1 MPSYKKSLVFCLLL
15 SIFTGC
21 SVKDATLDNKDKQIV
36 FKKVELKN
44 FDLEDLFIMY
54 AIESENQRMYYNAK
68 ELYLNLFENTNNY
81 EYLVKHLT
89 LATQLKE
96 FSLVKEN
103 ASKYM
108 MEDIKEE
115 EIILRLYTFSLFKL
129 QEKQKSILNAE
140 KLISKYKNDINYE
153 LLGSIYLE
161 DKNFLKAYEA
171 FSNAFL
177 LNNSSNTLLT
187 LTNIQFFSLHQKEEA
202 IKKLENYIEQNEYNF
217 NLSLQLLTFYEKDE
231 SKQRLTDLLK
241 RMFVYYKNSDNQL
254 LLNKTKTLF
263 LKYLV
268 NDDVNLLISFWEEN
282 GEEDDILLNLYGMT
296 NQSSKAYKLL
306 NKLYIN
312 SDNMDYL
319 AQQAIL
325 EFEMAQDKKT
335 VLNEVISK
343 FEKVLQTL
351 DNHVYQ
357 NYLAY
362 ILIDFDLDVKK
373 GLLLVS
379 KALEKEPSNVA
390 YIDTLAWGEY
400 KLNNCKSA
408 YYYMKQVV
416 DEIGLED
423 EEIKLHWEKIKE
435 CNSDFR

>member
-1 MPSYKKSLVFCLLL
+1 VSSYKKSLVFSLLL
-15 SIFTGC
+15 SILTGC
-21 SVKDATLDNKDKQIV
+21 SVKEINVDNKVKQIV
-36 FKKVELKN
+36 FKNVELKS

-54 AIESENQRMYYNAK
+54 AIESENQRMYHNAK
-68 ELYLNLFENTNNY
+68 ELYLKLFENTNNY

-129 QEKQKSILNAE
+129 QEKNKSISNAE

-161 DKNFLKAYEA
+161 DKNFVKAYES

-187 LTNIQFFSLHQKEEA
+187 LTNIQFFSLNQKEDA
-202 IKKLENYIEQNEYNF
+202 IKKLENYMEKNEYNF

-231 SKQRLTDLLK
+231 SKERLTNLLK
-241 RMFVYYKNSDNQL
+241 RMFVYYKENDNQL

-263 LKYLV
+263 LKYVV
-268 NDDVNLLISFWEEN
+268 NDDINLIIDFWEQN
-282 GEEDDILLNLYGMT
+282 NEEDEILLNLYGMT
-296 NQSSKAYKLL
+296 NQSSKAYNLL

-325 EFEMAQDKKT
+325 EFEMAEDKKT
-335 VLNEVISK
+335 VLNDVISK
-343 FEKVLQTL
+343 FEKVLQSL
-351 DNHVYQ
+351 DNHIYQ

-362 ILIDFDLDVKK
+362 ILIDFDLDIEK
-373 GLLLVS
+373 GLELVT
-379 KALEKEPSNVA
+379 KALEKEPTNIA

-400 KLNNCKSA
+400 KMNNCKSA

-416 DEIGLED
+416 DEVGLED

>member
-21 SVKDATLDNKDKQIV
+21 SVKDATINNKEKQIV
-36 FKKVELKN
+36 FKKVELKK

-54 AIESENQRMYYNAK
+54 AIESENQRMYYDAK
-68 ELYLNLFENTNNY
+68 EVYLKLFENTNNY

-96 FSLVKEN
+96 FSLVNEN

-129 QEKQKSILNAE
+129 QEKKKSILNAE

-161 DKNFLKAYEA
+161 DKNFQKAYES

-231 SKQRLTDLLK
+231 SKQRLTNLLK

-282 GEEDDILLNLYGMT
+282 GEEDDILFGREIAKQMGRIDVG
-296 NQSSKAYKLL
+296 Q
-306 NKLYIN
+306 
-312 SDNMDYL
+312 
-319 AQQAIL
+319 
-325 EFEMAQDKKT
+325 T
-335 VLNEVISK
+335 VV
-343 FEKVLQTL
+343 
-351 DNHVYQ
+351 
-357 NYLAY
+357 
-362 ILIDFDLDVKK
+362 VKK
-373 GLLLVS
+373 KAIVAIEAMEGTDRAISRGGKIARHGAVVIKMS
-379 KALEKEPSNVA
+379 KPSQDLRFDVPVIGPRTIKTMIRSQASCLAIEAEKTLI
-390 YIDTLAWGEY
+390 IDKAKCLQLA
-400 KLNNCKSA
+400 NRHNITIRC
-408 YYYMKQVV
+408 
-416 DEIGLED
+416 I
-423 EEIKLHWEKIKE
+423 
-435 CNSDFR
+435 

>member
-21 SVKDATLDNKDKQIV
+21 SVKDTTLDNKDKQIV

-96 FSLVKEN
+96 FSLVKDN

-129 QEKQKSILNAE
+129 QEKEKSILNAE

-177 LNNSSNTLLT
+177 INNSSNTLLT
-187 LTNIQFFSLHQKEEA
+187 LTNIQFFSLQQKEEA

-231 SKQRLTDLLK
+231 SKQRLTNLLK
-241 RMFVYYKNSDNQL
+241 RMFVFYKNSDNQL

-306 NKLYIN
+306 NKLYVN

-343 FEKVLQTL
+343 FEKVLETL

-373 GLLLVS
+373 GLILVS
-379 KALEKEPSNVA
+379 KALEKDPSNVA

-400 KLNNCKSA
+400 KMNNCKSA

>member
-1 MPSYKKSLVFCLLL
+1 ML

-21 SVKDATLDNKDKQIV
+21 SVKDTTLDNKDKQIV

-96 FSLVKEN
+96 FSLVKDN

-129 QEKQKSILNAE
+129 QEKEKSILNAE
-140 KLISKYKNDINYE
+140 KLISKYKNDINHE

-177 LNNSSNTLLT
+177 INNSSNTLLT
-187 LTNIQFFSLHQKEEA
+187 LTNIQFFSLQQKEEA

-231 SKQRLTDLLK
+231 SKQRLTNLLK
-241 RMFVYYKNSDNQL
+241 RMFVFYKNSDNQL

-268 NDDVNLLISFWEEN
+268 NDDVNLLINFWEEN

-306 NKLYIN
+306 NKLYVN

-343 FEKVLQTL
+343 FEKVLETL

-373 GLLLVS
+373 GLILVS
-379 KALEKEPSNVA
+379 KALEKDPSNVA

-400 KLNNCKSA
+400 KMNNCKSA

>member
-21 SVKDATLDNKDKQIV
+21 SVKDTTLDNKDKQIV

-96 FSLVKEN
+96 FSLVKDN

-129 QEKQKSILNAE
+129 QEKEKSILNAE
-140 KLISKYKNDINYE
+140 KLISKYKNDINHE

-177 LNNSSNTLLT
+177 INNSSNTLLT
-187 LTNIQFFSLHQKEEA
+187 LTNIQFFSLQQKEEA

-231 SKQRLTDLLK
+231 SKQRLTNLLK
-241 RMFVYYKNSDNQL
+241 RMFVFYKNSDNQL

-268 NDDVNLLISFWEEN
+268 NDDVNLLINFWEEN

-306 NKLYIN
+306 NKLYVN

-343 FEKVLQTL
+343 FEKVLETL

-373 GLLLVS
+373 GLILVS
-379 KALEKEPSNVA
+379 KALEKDPSNVA

-400 KLNNCKSA
+400 KMNNCKSA

>member
-21 SVKDATLDNKDKQIV
+21 SVKDTTLDNKDKQIV

-96 FSLVKEN
+96 FSLVKDN
-103 ASKYM
+103 TSKYM

-129 QEKQKSILNAE
+129 QEKEKSILNAE

-177 LNNSSNTLLT
+177 INNSSNTLLT
-187 LTNIQFFSLHQKEEA
+187 LTNIQFFSLQQKEEA

-231 SKQRLTDLLK
+231 SKQRLTNLLK
-241 RMFVYYKNSDNQL
+241 RMFVFYKNSDNQL

-268 NDDVNLLISFWEEN
+268 NDDVNLLINFWEEN

-306 NKLYIN
+306 NKLYVN

-343 FEKVLQTL
+343 FEKVLETL

-373 GLLLVS
+373 GLILVS
-379 KALEKEPSNVA
+379 KALEKDPSNVA

-400 KLNNCKSA
+400 KMNNCKSA

>member
-21 SVKDATLDNKDKQIV
+21 SVKDTTLDNKDKQIV

-96 FSLVKEN
+96 FSLVKDN

-129 QEKQKSILNAE
+129 QEKEKSILNAE

-177 LNNSSNTLLT
+177 INNSSNTLLT
-187 LTNIQFFSLHQKEEA
+187 LTNIQFFSLQQKEEA

-231 SKQRLTDLLK
+231 SKQRLTNLLK
-241 RMFVYYKNSDNQL
+241 RMFVFYKNSDNQL

-268 NDDVNLLISFWEEN
+268 NDDVNLLINFWEEN

-306 NKLYIN
+306 NKLYVN

-343 FEKVLQTL
+343 FEKVLETL

-373 GLLLVS
+373 GLILVS
-379 KALEKEPSNVA
+379 KALEKDPSNVA

-400 KLNNCKSA
+400 KMNNCKSA

>member
-1 MPSYKKSLVFCLLL
+1 ML

-21 SVKDATLDNKDKQIV
+21 SVKDTTLDNKDKQIV

-96 FSLVKEN
+96 FSLVKDN

-129 QEKQKSILNAE
+129 QEKEKSILNAE

-177 LNNSSNTLLT
+177 INNSSNTLLT
-187 LTNIQFFSLHQKEEA
+187 LTNIQFFSLQQKEEA

-231 SKQRLTDLLK
+231 SKQRLTNLLK
-241 RMFVYYKNSDNQL
+241 RMFVFYKNSDNQL

-268 NDDVNLLISFWEEN
+268 NDDVNLLINFWEEN

-306 NKLYIN
+306 NKLYVN

-343 FEKVLQTL
+343 FEKVLETL

-373 GLLLVS
+373 GLILVS
-379 KALEKEPSNVA
+379 KALEKDPSNVA

-400 KLNNCKSA
+400 KMNNCKSA